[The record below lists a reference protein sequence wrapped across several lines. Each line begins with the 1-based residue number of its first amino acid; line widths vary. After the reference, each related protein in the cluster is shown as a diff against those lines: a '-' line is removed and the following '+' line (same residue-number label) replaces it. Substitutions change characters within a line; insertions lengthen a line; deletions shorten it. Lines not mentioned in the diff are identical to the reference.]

1 MHDPTTG
8 RTHPMRHHHTQTAIA
23 LAGVAVLTLG
33 AASCGKDE
41 PVEPTSS
48 SSSSTSQVTYD
59 DTYAYTEAK
68 KVSVERQSHNVQQ
81 KLPEDTEWATASYI
95 KTYNDE
101 VDALKEKGITR
112 KGTVKVDSVHEGT
125 SNPDAVGGWDLT
137 MYQCST
143 STVRLYKGGKDITAR
158 PEDPTKPMPKGP
170 QKNVHLV
177 SYTTPDDGKTWQ
189 VNKSQILFGKD
200 AKESPCAK

>member
-1 MHDPTTG
+1 
-8 RTHPMRHHHTQTAIA
+8 MRHHHTQTAIA

-41 PVEPTSS
+41 PVPPTSS

-59 DTYAYTEAK
+59 DDYAYAEAK
-68 KVSVERQSHNVQQ
+68 KVATEWRNVPSGKQ
-81 KLPEDTEWATASYI
+81 LPESSEWATPSFI
-95 KTYNDE
+95 KAYNDQ
-101 VDALKEKGITR
+101 VTSLKEQGITE
-112 KGTVKVDSVHEGT
+112 KGSVKVHSMHEET

-137 MYQCST
+137 VYECST
-143 STVRLYKGGKDITAR
+143 STVRAYKDGKDVTGT
-158 PEDPTKPMPKGP
+158 PGDPSTPLPKGP
-170 QKNVHLV
+170 RSAVHLL

-189 VNKSQILFGKD
+189 LDKVQQLLGKD

>member
-1 MHDPTTG
+1 
-8 RTHPMRHHHTQTAIA
+8 MRHHHTHTAIA

-59 DTYAYTEAK
+59 DDYAYAEAK
-68 KVSVERQSHNVQQ
+68 KVAP
-81 KLPEDTEWATASYI
+81 KLRKVAAGKPLPKSTTWATASYI
-95 KTYNDE
+95 KAYNDQ
-101 VDALKEKGITR
+101 VASLKKQGVTEKGSVTI
-112 KGTVKVDSVHEGT
+112 DSMHEET

-137 MYQCST
+137 MYECST
-143 STVRLYKGGKDITAR
+143 STVRYYKDGKDVTGT
-158 PEDPTKPMPKGP
+158 PGDSNTPLPKGP
-170 QKNVHLV
+170 QENVHLM

-189 VNKSQILFGKD
+189 LDKVQQLLGKD